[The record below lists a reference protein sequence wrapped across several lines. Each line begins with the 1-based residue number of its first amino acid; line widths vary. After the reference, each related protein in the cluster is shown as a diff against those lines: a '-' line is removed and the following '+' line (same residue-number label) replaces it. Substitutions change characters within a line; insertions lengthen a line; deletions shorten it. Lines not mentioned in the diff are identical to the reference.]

1 MQKFYKKALTALI
14 LLLLVDALV
23 ACICIY
29 QSYLRTPLLPAQANP
44 LPWRLPTKEEGR
56 NLHTRVQVADD
67 RLRFDFNLAERDSYA
82 SGDLHFVD
90 SAGAPALVDLTRY
103 SSVELVAKC
112 KPANALTMLIPT
124 LDEQFSQRGDLL
136 TYPTPVTYFSCT
148 EQGVRSKLS
157 LAHLSIPQWWFDLL
171 KRDIAHQNFK
181 LDHVPKIGFGTSS
194 QSPRNVDS
202 YVEITELS
210 LNGRDYRYI
219 AALVV
224 WLAASGLGFAVWLF
238 IAHSRALVASLN
250 SQLKQD
256 LPFMAYRQLT
266 LEPYRD
272 KEKAAV
278 LRFIATNYA
287 NTELD
292 LEAVVAE
299 TGVNRKKVNEL
310 LKAELG
316 LTFSTYLNKLRLTE
330 AARLLAERGS
340 ATVAEIAYSVGYA
353 NVSYF
358 NKLFKDE
365 YGCTPK
371 AFRSLTV
378 PPGDAAAPVPAP
390 ETATS
395 D

>member
-1 MQKFYKKALTALI
+1 MFYKKALMA
-14 LLLLVDALV
+14 LLLLLLIDALV
-23 ACICIY
+23 AGACIY
-29 QSYLRTPLLPAQANP
+29 QSYLHTSLLPAAATP
-44 LPWRLPTKEEGR
+44 LPWRLPTTAEGR
-56 NLHTRVQVADD
+56 DPHTRVQVNDD
-67 RLRFDFNLAERDSYA
+67 SLSYDFNLSKPGDYA
-82 SGDLHFVD
+82 SVDLHFVD
-90 SAGAPALVDLTRY
+90 GAGAPKLVDLTRY

-112 KPANALTMLIPT
+112 QPANALTMVIPT
-124 LDEQFSQRGDLL
+124 FDAQFSQPGKLL
-136 TYPTPVTYFSCT
+136 TYPTPVTYFACN

-171 KRDIAHQNFK
+171 KRDISRQAFK
-181 LDHVPKIGFGTSS
+181 LDQVPKIGFGISS
-194 QSPRNVDS
+194 QSPLQVDS
-202 YVEITELS
+202 HVEITELS

-219 AALVV
+219 AAMVV
-224 WLAASGLGFAVWLF
+224 WLAVSAVGFAVWLF
-238 IAHSRALVASLN
+238 LAHARALVASMN
-250 SQLKQD
+250 TQLKRD

-287 NTELD
+287 NAELD
-292 LEAVVAE
+292 LDTVATE
-299 TGVNRKKVNEL
+299 TGVNRKKINDL

-316 LTFSTYLNKLRLTE
+316 MTFSAYLNKLRLTE
-330 AARLLAERGS
+330 AARLLADNGS
-340 ATVAEIAYSVGYA
+340 ATVAEVAYSVGYA

-371 AFRSLTV
+371 AFRGMTSPEDAT
-378 PPGDAAAPVPAP
+378 PPPA

-395 D
+395 V